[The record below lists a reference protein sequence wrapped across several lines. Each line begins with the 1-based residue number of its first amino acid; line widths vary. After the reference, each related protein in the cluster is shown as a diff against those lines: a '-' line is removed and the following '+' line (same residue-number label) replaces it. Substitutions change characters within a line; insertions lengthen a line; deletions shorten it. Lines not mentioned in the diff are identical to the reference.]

1 MVVELQ
7 MKTSV
12 AHPLAVHIHFH
23 NFINKLKWMLLQ
35 MMQIVLFETSD
46 NIYCILI

>member
-12 AHPLAVHIHFH
+12 AHPVAVRIHFH
-23 NFINKLKWMLLQ
+23 NFFHKQVKMDA
-35 MMQIVLFETSD
+35 TSND
-46 NIYCILI
+46 ADSAF